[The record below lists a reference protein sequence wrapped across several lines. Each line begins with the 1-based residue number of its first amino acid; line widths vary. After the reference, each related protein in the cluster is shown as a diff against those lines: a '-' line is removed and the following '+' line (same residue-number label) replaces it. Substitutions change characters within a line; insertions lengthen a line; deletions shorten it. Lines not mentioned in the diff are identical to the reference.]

1 MKLIRKPKIA
11 AAVVIITDIIAL
23 ALAVLLNMIRG
34 SVPAQ
39 YHFDDIKVRVEVS
52 HPYDLFGIFTASA
65 LVLAAV
71 MTGFIIAAA
80 IAGGKSRMAGRITG
94 ASALLVVSAALVLF
108 CHVFVCGFPV
118 RHTSCFVYEN
128 ENGDMLAIQE
138 KKFFENSGTT
148 EVFRIT
154 VPPHEHH
161 EDESGEHDH
170 YEVVYL
176 AATEITQFA
185 SDATRYTLGD
195 IDGDLGITFRDG
207 EHYRTLQIRYE

>member
-1 MKLIRKPKIA
+1 MILIRKPKIA
-11 AAVVIITDIIAL
+11 VTAVIVTDIIAL
-23 ALAVLLNMIRG
+23 ALAVLLNILRG
-34 SVPAQ
+34 SIPAE
-39 YHFDDIKVRVEVS
+39 YHFDDIAVRVQVS
-52 HPYDLFGIFTASA
+52 HPYDLFGIFTAVA

-71 MTGFIIAAA
+71 MTGFVIAAA
-80 IAGGKSRMAGRITG
+80 ISGGRSRMASRITM
-94 ASALLVVSAALVLF
+94 ASSMLVISVFVVLF

-118 RHTSCFVYEN
+118 RHTTCFVYEN

-170 YEVVYL
+170 YEVEYL